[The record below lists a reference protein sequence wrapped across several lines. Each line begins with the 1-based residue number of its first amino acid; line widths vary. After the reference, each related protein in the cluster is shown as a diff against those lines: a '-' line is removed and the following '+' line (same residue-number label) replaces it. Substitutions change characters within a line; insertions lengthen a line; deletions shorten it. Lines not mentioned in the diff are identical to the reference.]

1 MTKQDEPGRFLVV
14 DDHAT
19 NRLKLAMAVRALG
32 HEADQAE
39 NGVVALEM
47 MRAQRF
53 DLILLDIVMP
63 EMDGHQVLKV
73 MQEDEALQ
81 QIPVIVVS
89 ASAEV
94 ADAILCIQNGAEDY
108 LPKPFDPVLLKARI
122 GSSLAKKRLN
132 DAVRKHMEFIREILG
147 KFVPDTVVNQIVE
160 SDGDLKPARTLAT
173 VMMTDV
179 VGFTSIVESHPPEQ
193 VLEMLN
199 SYFRAI
205 LDPITRHG
213 GIVNN
218 FEGDAVMALFNVP
231 IGDPAHADRAVQA
244 AMEINEITENQRFA
258 GIKLPTRIGIDTGE
272 VIAGN
277 VGDGTRLTYTVVGNT
292 VNTASRLE
300 QLNKEMGSRVTIS
313 GRTSVLL
320 KREYPFEGAGST
332 TLRGLSDPIQIS
344 VLNRDKEL
352 IP

>member
-1 MTKQDEPGRFLVV
+1 
-14 DDHAT
+14 
-19 NRLKLAMAVRALG
+19 MAVRALG
-32 HEADQAE
+32 HEAEQAE

-47 MRAQRF
+47 MRAQPF

-63 EMDGHQVLKV
+63 EMDGHQVLKA
-73 MQEDEALQ
+73 MQDDEALQ

-94 ADAILCIQNGAEDY
+94 ADAILAIQNGAEDY

-160 SDGDLKPARTLAT
+160 SDGDLKPSRTLAT

-199 SYFRAI
+199 SYFQAI

-231 IGDPAHADRAVQA
+231 IADPDHADRAVQA
-244 AMEINEITENQRFA
+244 AIEINEITESRTFA

-277 VGDGTRLTYTVVGNT
+277 VGDGARLTYTVVGNT

-300 QLNKEMGSRVTIS
+300 QLNKELNSRVAIS
-313 GRTSVLL
+313 GATLLLL
-320 KREYPFEGAGST
+320 KRNYPFDGAGST

-344 VLNRDKEL
+344 ILNRAREL
-352 IP
+352 T

>member
-1 MTKQDEPGRFLVV
+1 MAKQDEPGRFLVV
-14 DDHAT
+14 DDHPT
-19 NRLKLAMAVRALG
+19 NRVKLAMAVRALG
-32 HEADQAE
+32 HEAEQAE
-39 NGVVALEM
+39 NGAVALEM
-47 MRAQRF
+47 MRAQPF

-63 EMDGHQVLKV
+63 EMDGHQVLKQ
-73 MQEDEALQ
+73 MQEDEHLR

-231 IGDPAHADRAVQA
+231 IADPNHADRAVQA
-244 AMEINEITENQRFA
+244 ALEINEITESRTFA

-277 VGDGTRLTYTVVGNT
+277 VGDGTRLT
-292 VNTASRLE
+292 
-300 QLNKEMGSRVTIS
+300 
-313 GRTSVLL
+313 
-320 KREYPFEGAGST
+320 
-332 TLRGLSDPIQIS
+332 
-344 VLNRDKEL
+344 
-352 IP
+352 